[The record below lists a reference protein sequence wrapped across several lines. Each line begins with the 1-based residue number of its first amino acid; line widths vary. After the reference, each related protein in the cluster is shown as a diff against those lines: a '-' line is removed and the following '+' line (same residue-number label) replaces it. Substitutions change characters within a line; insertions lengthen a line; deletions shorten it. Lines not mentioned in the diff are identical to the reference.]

1 MDGDELGDTLLPY
14 NSSGGIQNGGDY
26 LPLVSGGVASP
37 ILTTIAVTPSTAT
50 LNVGTT
56 QVFTATAKDQYG
68 NTMSGIV
75 FTWTSSNGTV
85 GTIDTNGLFTATITL
100 GTTTIKAA
108 NGTVNGTATVTVTEE
123 TPTVSIGSAD
133 VSNGADVTVPINIT
147 GASNIGAMDI
157 SITYDTS
164 VLNATGVE
172 NGTFNITIMAYNI
185 DHTAGR
191 INISFAEYPSTLNG
205 SGELFNLRFA
215 AIGVGNSTLDITVKE
230 AWTGDVPP
238 QPVAIVTV
246 DGYVNVTGEAR
257 IPGDANGDTN
267 VNIQDAVLLFNWVSF
282 PGDQGTKYVLQ

>member
-1 MDGDELGDTLLPY
+1 MDTDGDELGDTLLPY

-68 NTMSGIV
+68 NTMTGII
-75 FTWTSSNGTV
+75 FTWTSSNTTV
-85 GTIDTNGLFTATITL
+85 GTIDTNGLFTATAAL

-108 NGTVNGTATVTVTEE
+108 NGTVNGMAAVTVTEE
-123 TPTVSIGSAD
+123 TPTVSIGIAD
-133 VSNGADVTVPINIT
+133 VSNGADVVIPINIT

-157 SITYDTS
+157 NITYDTS

-191 INISFAEYPSTLNG
+191 INISFAEYPNTVTG

-215 AIGVGNSTLDITVKE
+215 AIAAGNSTLDITVKE
-230 AWTGDVPP
+230 AWTGDLPP
-238 QPVAIVTV
+238 QPVTPITV
-246 DGYVNVTGEAR
+246 DGYVNVTGEAGLKGDVTGDGNINVGDVVYLAR
-257 IPGDANGDTN
+257 YLAEWPGYS
-267 VNIQDAVLLFNWVSF
+267 L
-282 PGDQGTKYVLQ
+282 